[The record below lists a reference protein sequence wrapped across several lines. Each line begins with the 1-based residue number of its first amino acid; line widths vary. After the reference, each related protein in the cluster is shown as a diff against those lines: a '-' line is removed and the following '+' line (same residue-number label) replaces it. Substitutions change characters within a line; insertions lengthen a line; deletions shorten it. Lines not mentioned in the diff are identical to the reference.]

1 MGKRWRRFAWWRR
14 RVSENFLGNCS
25 AIANYTDP
33 EAVPTQLMPDL
44 VEAYVLRGPEKAHAP
59 LLEYQLLEIVQA
71 AQLACK
77 QRCEQVA
84 DGGMSNP
91 PRPLASGRV
100 EASSILNPGS
110 DDPRSSI
117 FPSPTPP
124 LALARLLERGRSLV
138 QSYSRLSGPPLN
150 L

>member
-1 MGKRWRRFAWWRR
+1 MLVQKRGRQHKAEECFAYFKDNVTESISSTEANELKAIVASLRSIEYDST
-14 RVSENFLGNCS
+14 VVDFLGNCS

-71 AQLACK
+71 AQLAFK

-100 EASSILNPGS
+100 EASSAESIAGS
-110 DDPRSSI
+110 K
-117 FPSPTPP
+117 
-124 LALARLLERGRSLV
+124 
-138 QSYSRLSGPPLN
+138 
-150 L
+150 